1 MDMRNLNV
9 LKGLVSQKYIKTP
22 QLFRVSAEIS
32 DIDSGV
38 AHLKWYNVTP
48 AGDVEDPFASA
59 DLYFGDAKDWLD
71 SWVPMAHL
79 IQSRIEA
86 LEQMSV
92 RGEATRF
99 SHNMAYRLFANNL
112 VDYAP
117 KYRGMQSV
125 VLNGLEAFAEVT
137 LSHEKAGSWTIPP
150 QYTDSVAHLAGF
162 IMNCSDSMDTQGNF
176 CVTPGWKSMRFAT
189 KLEAGAKYR
198 SYVKM
203 MPTAE
208 DPTLFMGDVYIM
220 QNDTIVG
227 MVGGITFRK
236 YPRILLNR
244 FFSPPDAAQA
254 NSSSKAPAPSKP
266 LPAPAS
272 KPAAE
277 PAKPKP
283 APRPAQLASS
293 TSSGAS
299 TPIEPMWTPS
309 AEKSEASEPP
319 TPTEPV
325 AKKLPAP
332 VANAGDADAS
342 DGIAV
347 KAMRLIADETAID
360 EADLVDEASF
370 ASLGVDSLMSLVIA
384 EKFRDDLG
392 VQVSGGLFLEYPT
405 IGDLRGWLVENYS

>member
-32 DIDSGV
+32 NIDSGV
-38 AHLKWYNVTP
+38 AQLKWYNVTP

-59 DLYFGDAKDWLD
+59 ELYFGDAKAWLD
-71 SWVPMAHL
+71 SWAPMSHL
-79 IQSRIEA
+79 IQSRIQA

-112 VDYAP
+112 VDYAS

-125 VLNGLEAFAEVT
+125 VLNGLEGFTEVT

-150 QYTDSVAHLAGF
+150 QYIDSVAHLAGF
-162 IMNCSDSMDTQGNF
+162 IMNCSDAMDTQGHF
-176 CVTPGWKSMRFAT
+176 CVTPGWNSMRFAT
-189 KLEAGAKYR
+189 KLEAGEKYQ

-203 MPTAE
+203 RPTLE
-208 DPTLFMGDVYIM
+208 DPTVFMGDVYIM
-220 QNDTIVG
+220 QSDSIVG

-244 FFSPPDAAQA
+244 FFSPPDAGQA
-254 NSSSKAPAPSKP
+254 SSSSKASTTPKP
-266 LPAPAS
+266 LVAPAS

-277 PAKPKP
+277 PLKPKP

-319 TPTEPV
+319 TPTEPA
-325 AKKLPAP
+325 AKKVPPP
-332 VANAGDADAS
+332 VASAS
-342 DGIAV
+342 DVDAGEGVAV
-347 KAMRLIADETAID
+347 KAMRLIADETAVD
-360 EADLVDEASF
+360 EEDLVDEASF

-392 VQVSGGLFLEYPT
+392 VNVSGGLFLEYPT
-405 IGDLRGWLVENYS
+405 IGALRGWLVENYS